1 MPSIYRRH
9 GKRMLD
15 LMLAVP
21 LLLVMAPAMF
31 LMGILIRIKLGSA
44 VLFTQVRLGRGAR
57 PFRLIKFRTMT
68 DQRDASGQLLPDEQR
83 LTPFGRFLRSTSV
96 DEIPELWNV
105 VLGDMSL
112 VGPRP
117 LLTDYC
123 SHYSSRQAR
132 RHEVQPGLTGLAQV
146 NGRNALSWKERFEYD
161 LEYVEKVSFQLDLM
175 ILAKTILS
183 VVRRDGITAQSH
195 ATMPRF
201 DEEAVRSERERH
213 RGAA

>member
-123 SHYSSRQAR
+123 SHYSPRQAR
-132 RHEVQPGLTGLAQV
+132 RHEVKPGLTGLAQV

-161 LEYVEKVSFQLDLM
+161 LEYVENVSFRLDVM